1 VKKFSALCFPEFR
14 VVYKSETCVSVEYLT
29 GFSFNIKRK
38 NSLGESN
45 ILEGIFNE
53 SLQEGY
59 ANTFRAS

>member
-1 VKKFSALCFPEFR
+1 
-14 VVYKSETCVSVEYLT
+14 VEYLT